1 MSLFKKIYKDFEILV
16 EFIIIYD
23 NLLIKNTLIRYILS
37 AIIYF
42 KSYIDSTQLLKVLT
56 KVEYILGKY

>member
-1 MSLFKKIYKDFEILV
+1 MSLFEKIYKDFEILV